1 MLPRVFVTHQLHGPG
16 VQVLL
21 GEADA
26 LAECGWNW
34 LVEHLHTRA
43 WAFIDLNAVEA
54 RVFFAATRADG
65 PHLTWLQRVAANAVV
80 ALQLRRRDKLLHAVG
95 THDVA
100 EVRIP
105 KLGSAHTLLLLFYAA
120 SNLHRNANS
129 PFQVFVRNRGV
140 RARVQQLE

>member
-26 LAECGWNW
+26 LAECGWNG
-34 LVEHLHTRA
+34 LVENLHTRA
-43 WAFIDLNAVEA
+43 WALIDLDAVEA
-54 RVFFAATRADG
+54 RVLFAAPRADG
-65 PHLTWLQRVAANAVV
+65 PHLTWLQWVAANTVV

-105 KLGSAHTLLLLFYAA
+105 KLGSPHTLLLLFDSAP
-120 SNLHRNANS
+120 SLHRDANS
-129 PFQVFVRNRGV
+129 PFQVFVWNRGL
-140 RARVQQLE
+140 RARVQ